1 MFYFWTLFGNLD
13 FIACVDWLIDWLHW
27 LIEVFDAY
35 ILVVNIAIHGLVD
48 WLKCLMQLEAYI
60 DVNIA
65 MHWMENLGLVYTKQ
79 RRRTN
84 SNCLDNFQMRTRPIL
99 FYLQQSQLTTS
110 PTLENSEFHI
120 FARISWTVLFVSC
133 VKEMF
138 IPARLNVFQDMY
150 QDLGISIQFL
160 VQINTTVSHK
170 RYLRTNTKR

>member
-13 FIACVDWLIDWLHW
+13 FLNFIACAIVHW

-35 ILVVNIAIHGLVD
+35 ILVVNIATYAWDGWLIEVFDAAWGIYRCQHCYALDGKLGTGLY
-48 WLKCLMQLEAYI
+48 KA
-60 DVNIA
+60 A
-65 MHWMENLGLVYTKQ
+65 
-79 RRRTN
+79 RRTN

-138 IPARLNVFQDMY
+138 ILARLNVFQDMY

-160 VQINTTVSHK
+160 VQINMTVSHK